1 MGQDDRIRRCKS
13 TTTLEIFILF
23 LPALE
28 YILLNNEFYKIT
40 ILVKFF
46 FFVPYLLYPESK
58 VITYIKFGKVMFMQH
73 TNVWNYQRVS
83 GLSEGKNK
91 IIKLGFAKSNVL
103 VMEKKVRKFVP
114 KIWSIRTSLFEVV
127 IFETPFLSM
136 PEQIARTSICTVDLR
151 LFRRRKSK

>member
-28 YILLNNEFYKIT
+28 YKHTSTEFYKIT
-40 ILVKFF
+40 ILVKYF

-58 VITYIKFGKVMFMQH
+58 VITYIKFRIVMFMQH

-91 IIKLGFAKSNVL
+91 IIKLGFAKFNVL
-103 VMEKKVRKFVP
+103 VMEKKEENSFRKFGRFAP
-114 KIWSIRTSLFEVV
+114 LYLKQSFLKRRFFPCLSKLQGH
-127 IFETPFLSM
+127 PFA
-136 PEQIARTSICTVDLR
+136 QWT
-151 LFRRRKSK
+151 